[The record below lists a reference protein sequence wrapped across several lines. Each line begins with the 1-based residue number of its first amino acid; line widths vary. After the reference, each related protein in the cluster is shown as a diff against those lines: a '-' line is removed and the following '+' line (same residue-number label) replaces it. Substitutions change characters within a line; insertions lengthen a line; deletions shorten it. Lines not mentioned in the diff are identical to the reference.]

1 MDPQP
6 EGDSTMKHI
15 TRRGFMKGS
24 LGVGLGMALAG
35 RHESLGAAVSASSR
49 VLGANDEVRVAVIGI
64 NGRGGSHIKEFEEM
78 DGARVV
84 ALCDVDQKV
93 LGNGAGAFE
102 KKYGRKVDTYVDI
115 RKLLE
120 DKNIDAISIATPN
133 HWHSLA
139 TIWACQA
146 GKDVY
151 VEKPCSH
158 NIFEGRQC
166 VEAARKYGRIV
177 QHGTQSRSSGGWARQ
192 VAAIASG
199 KYGKLLVSK
208 GAASKNGS
216 GRWSIG
222 FKPIKEPPENLDYD
236 IWLGPAPRQPY
247 HENLVHYNWHW
258 FWDFGNGEIGN
269 QGVHQMDIARW
280 AIPDSTLPRS
290 VISMGGRWVNSTEGH
305 PPFTDQAQTPNCQLT
320 IMDFGGP
327 LLVFEVIGLVDREG
341 VDGKKYPPNVGNEFY
356 LEAGVIRGG
365 KFYPNGSDQAEPL
378 PDVEIRMGPGAG
390 HFGNFIQAVRSR
402 KVEDLNA
409 DIAEGHL
416 SAACCHLGN
425 ISYRLGTQVAGTTK
439 PDVLGRHEEIGK
451 SWDKVAETVN
461 GTLGL
466 DLSKSTY
473 QLGALLTFDP
483 KAEKFT
489 DSRKANALLTRPYR
503 KPFVV
508 PSRV

>member
-1 MDPQP
+1 MR
-6 EGDSTMKHI
+6 HI
-15 TRRGFMKGS
+15 TRRQFVKGS
-24 LGVGLGMALAG
+24 LAAGLGMTLAG
-35 RHESLGAAVSASSR
+35 PMSR
-49 VLGANDEVRVAVIGI
+49 VRGANDEVRVAVVGI
-64 NGRGGSHIKEFEEM
+64 NGRGGSHIKELEEM
-78 DGARVV
+78 DGVRVV
-84 ALCDVDQKV
+84 ALCDVDQNV
-93 LGNGAGAFE
+93 LGNGAKAFE
-102 KKYGRKVDTYVDI
+102 KKYNHKVDTYVDI

-158 NIFEGRQC
+158 NAFEGRKC
-166 VEAARKYGRIV
+166 VEAARKYQRIV

-222 FKPIKEPPENLDYD
+222 FKPIKEPPANLDYD
-236 IWLGPAPRQPY
+236 IWLGPASQQPF

-269 QGVHQMDIARW
+269 QGVHEMDKARW
-280 AIPDSTLPRS
+280 AIPGSTLPRS

-327 LLVFEVIGLVDREG
+327 LLVFEVIGLVDRAG
-341 VDGKKYPPNVGNEFY
+341 LDGKKYPTNVGNEFY
-356 LEAGVIRGG
+356 LEAGVIKGG
-365 KFYPNGSDQAEPL
+365 KFYPKGSDKAEDL
-378 PDVEIRMGPGAG
+378 VQVDVKMGPGD
-390 HFGNFIQAVRSR
+390 HFENFIHAVRTR

-425 ISYRLGTQVAGTTK
+425 ISYRLGEQVAGTTR
-439 PDVLGRHEEIGK
+439 PDVLGKHEVIAK
-451 SWDKVAETVN
+451 SWETIMETVK

-473 QLGALLTFDP
+473 QLGPMLTFDP
-483 KAEKFT
+483 GAEKFVGNP
-489 DSRKANALLTRPYR
+489 KADALLTRPYR
-503 KPFVV
+503 KPFIV
-508 PSRV
+508 PERV

>member
-1 MDPQP
+1 M
-6 EGDSTMKHI
+6 THI
-15 TRRGFMKGS
+15 TRRQFVERS
-24 LGVGLGMALAG
+24 LAAGLGMTLAG
-35 RHESLGAAVSASSR
+35 CHEPGGQAVSPTSQIR
-49 VLGANDEVRVAVIGI
+49 GANEDIRVAVVGI
-64 NGRGGSHIKEFEEM
+64 NGRGGSHI
-78 DGARVV
+78 GAFGGMKGVRLV
-84 ALCDVDQKV
+84 ALCDVDRKV
-93 LGNGAGAFE
+93 LDNKAAAFE
-102 KKYGRKVDTYVDI
+102 KKYGRKVETYIDI

-120 DKNIDAISIATPN
+120 NKDIDVVSIATPN

-158 NIFEGRQC
+158 NVFEGRQC
-166 VEAARKYGRIV
+166 MEAARKYNRIV
-177 QHGTQSRSSGGWARQ
+177 QHGTQSRSSSSWARQ

-222 FKPIKEPPENLDYD
+222 FKPTKEPPANLDYNL
-236 IWLGPAPRQPY
+236 WLGPAPEQAY

-280 AIPDSTLPRS
+280 AIPGATLPKS

-327 LLVFEVIGLVDREG
+327 LLVFEVVGLVDRVG
-341 VDGKKYPPNVGNEFY
+341 ADGKKYPSNVGNEFY
-356 LEAGVIRGG
+356 LEAGAIKGG
-365 KFYPNGSDQAEPL
+365 KFYPKGSDQAEPL
-378 PDVEIRMGPGAG
+378 VDVDIKMGPGG
-390 HFGNFIQAVRSR
+390 HFENFIHAVRSR

-409 DIAEGHL
+409 DIGEGYL
-416 SAACCHLGN
+416 SAACCQLGN
-425 ISYRLGTQVAGTTK
+425 ISYRLGQQVAGTTR
-439 PDVLGRHEEIGK
+439 PEVLGKHEEIGK
-451 SWDKVAETVN
+451 SWDKIMETVK

-466 DLSKSTY
+466 DLSNSTY
-473 QLGALLTFDP
+473 QRGSVLTFDP
-483 KAEKFT
+483 KAEKFVG
-489 DSRKANALLTRPYR
+489 SPKANALLSRPYR

-508 PSRV
+508 PVSV